1 MRRLPAVAAA
11 VALGLGLAGH
21 WESAGSPLTAKASM
35 APAAAAAVRVLG
47 GEGFPASATSSC

>member
-11 VALGLGLAGH
+11 VALGLGLAGP

-47 GEGFPASATSSC
+47 RERVPRFGTSSC